1 MSPEKNNPSNPAGPE
16 SNGPESHGHDPRSQW
31 TTRLGEPNAAPAHS
45 SSHDT
50 EHAPEQ
56 KPIKPRHALLAVGVL
71 LLVLVVLAVLGILP
85 RWRSADALAKS
96 TDELAAP
103 SVVVNAPK
111 PGQPIQELVLPG
123 NVTSYTDAPIYART
137 SGYLTKW
144 YYDIGA
150 KVKKGALLA
159 EIASPEIDQQL
170 AQGEADLNTA
180 QATANN
186 ARIQADRYKGLVASN
201 AVSQQDT
208 DTFVNQ
214 AASTAAQVKSAEAN
228 VQRLKELTSFEKVY
242 APFDGVVTARNID
255 TGQLINAGASGT
267 GGQSQELFHLQ
278 AVQTLRVYTNLPGVF
293 SASVKKGSTIDLT
306 FVEHPGQVTHGKLVR
321 TADAIDPTSRTLL
334 VEIDVDN
341 RGGNLLAGTLAQV
354 HFKVNPVGTVFVLP
368 VSALIFRSEGLRV
381 GTVTHDP
388 AKGDIAHL
396 IPVTIGQDDGR
407 TVQVIT
413 GLNKDDQIIQDPPDS
428 LIDGEKVHVLTPEEV
443 KTASQGGM

>member
-16 SNGPESHGHDPRSQW
+16 SNGPQSHGHDPRSQW
-31 TTRLGEPNAAPAHS
+31 ATRLGEPNPAPAHTT
-45 SSHDT
+45 SHDT

-56 KPIKPRHALLAVGVL
+56 KPIKPRHALLAVAVL
-71 LLVLVVLAVLGILP
+71 LIVLVVLAVLGILP
-85 RWRSADALAKS
+85 RCRSADALAKT

-103 SVVVNAPK
+103 SVVVNPPK
-111 PGQPIQELVLPG
+111 PGQPLQELVLPG

-170 AQGEADLNTA
+170 AQGQADLNTA

-186 ARIQADRYKGLVASN
+186 ARIQAERYKGLVASN

-208 DTFVNQ
+208 DTYVNQ

-228 VQRLKELTSFEKVY
+228 VQRLKELTSFEKIY
-242 APFDGVVTARNID
+242 APFDGVVTARNVD
-255 TGQLINAGASGT
+255 TGQLIDTGAAK
-267 GGQSQELFHLQ
+267 ELFRLQ

-306 FVEHPGQVTHGKLVR
+306 FVEHPGQITHGKLVR
-321 TADAIDPTSRTLL
+321 TADAIDPASRTLL

-341 RGGNLLAGTLAQV
+341 RKGNLLAGTLAQV

-368 VSALIFRSEGLRV
+368 VSALMFRGEGLRV
-381 GTVTHDP
+381 GTVKD
-388 AKGDIAHL
+388 GVAH
-396 IPVTIGQDDGR
+396 IVPVTIGQDDGK
-407 TVQVIT
+407 TVQIIT
-413 GLNKDDQIIQDPPDS
+413 GLTKDDQVIQDPPDS
-428 LIDGEKVHVLTPEEV
+428 LIEGEKVHVLSPEEV